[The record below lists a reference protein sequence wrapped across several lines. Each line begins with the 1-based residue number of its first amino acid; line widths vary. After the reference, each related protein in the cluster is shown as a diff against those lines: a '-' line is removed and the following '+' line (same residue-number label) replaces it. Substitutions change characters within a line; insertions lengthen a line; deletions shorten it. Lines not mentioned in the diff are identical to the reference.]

1 MFRAEIWLRGMLA
14 AVISGGANG
23 VITGFAAIGI
33 DPTHFNLAAGFVHT
47 LSLAGV
53 SALMSGIIGVAAY
66 LKQSPLPG
74 DGAQGEYD
82 QHDRYDAASRRH
94 GEGYEGN
101 AREGNAHEDNVD
113 DRREIPEAR
122 SDDEHHGER
131 PGERSVEHGAGEHVV
146 SEHGATEREPGEHA
160 GAKPALFERSD
171 FADRPGVPPG
181 DLLGAR
187 AARSFE
193 NHDGQQ
199 DQHQP
204 QGRT

>member
-1 MFRAEIWLRGMLA
+1 MFRAEIWLRGLLA

-53 SALMSGIIGVAAY
+53 SAVMSGIIGVAAY

-74 DGAQGEYD
+74 DSADGEY
-82 QHDRYDAASRRH
+82 DRYDAASRRR
-94 GEGYEGN
+94 GERHEVN
-101 AREGNAHEDNVD
+101 AD
-113 DRREIPEAR
+113 DRREMFPEAR
-122 SDDEHHGER
+122 IDDVHHGEHL
-131 PGERSVEHGAGEHVV
+131 GEHSVEQAPREHAYVEHAGNEQAA
-146 SEHGATEREPGEHA
+146 SERGPGEHA
-160 GAKPALFERSD
+160 AAGPAVLERTEH
-171 FADRPGVPPG
+171 FVDRPGEAPG
-181 DLLGAR
+181 DLLSTR
-187 AARSFE
+187 PAARSFE

-199 DQHQP
+199 DQRQP